1 MSKSV
6 TAKGSSQI
14 MTHEHPWDLATR
26 RSVVTL
32 RSCSRGMVREG
43 ARLQGQGGEVET
55 TCAHNSCKN
64 LGCEG
69 ELEKDPGSKEGFLL
83 FQR

>member
-1 MSKSV
+1 
-6 TAKGSSQI
+6 
-14 MTHEHPWDLATR
+14 
-26 RSVVTL
+26 
-32 RSCSRGMVREG
+32 MVREG